1 MGAGDI
7 DPIDSAGGEGGE
19 VGCKSEG
26 ESFVGDGSI
35 GE

>member
-1 MGAGDI
+1 MGAGDV
-7 DPIDSAGGEGGE
+7 DPINSTGGEGGE

-26 ESFVGDGSI
+26 ECFVGDSCV